1 MDRSVYDLRMALRG
15 LLRAPTFTITAVLI
29 LGLGIGMS
37 AAMWTV
43 FDAVLL
49 RRLPVTDQNRIVLP
63 RVLDQAGVD
72 AALSV
77 SEVDQLQGMSRTMRS
92 LSAVAHAGAYAAPL
106 MDGDRQVHMAG
117 SQVYGNLFEV
127 LGVRPVLGRLL
138 RAEDDSTSH
147 VMVLSYGAWQRQF
160 GGDPSVLGHQL
171 RQTWLPVPY
180 TIVGVAPPGL
190 DYPVGSEYWV
200 PLPFPQSMNVVAR
213 LAPGTLP
220 EAARAE
226 FLSIMQ
232 RLDRQQRSPANVRS
246 ADIRTLTAAVLGNVR
261 PALAVV
267 AAAVGLLLLIACVN
281 VGNLLLLRSATR
293 SREFAIRRALGATH
307 GALVRQLIAESV
319 LLGAAGGI
327 FGLLFA
333 GAALRALIAA
343 APRQLPRLD
352 EVGLAGAPIA
362 ASAAI
367 VLFCVFVF
375 GLLPAVTA
383 VDRNPASPLRVDTRS
398 GSATRRRRIVRQ
410 LLVASQVALALVML
424 AGAGLLARSLQRLT
438 TIDLGLRA
446 DHLSII
452 DLSIPRNKL
461 GSPPE
466 EEKLFG
472 VLDAVAPPLAAV
484 RGVTALT
491 PIIMPPLM
499 GPNFWTGVWQADW
512 QSAAQAQ
519 TNPMTAY
526 EGGGPD
532 YFRTFGIPI
541 VRGRGFL
548 DSDRKGAPNVV
559 VVSEAVAQHYW
570 PNQDP
575 IGKRIR
581 MSYDREPWRT
591 VVGVSGES
599 RFRALREATPMI
611 YMPQRQSY
619 WQGMIAVRTTAD
631 INTLLPVIRRT
642 ISEADPGVMVWTARA
657 MDEYLGVQLAQPRLS
672 ALLLSA
678 FGLVALVLAAI
689 GLYGVMASAVRQ
701 QTREIG
707 VRMALG
713 ATAARVR
720 REVLGAA
727 LGITAVGAVVGIF
740 VALVSSKFLSAL
752 LFEISPTDPIVLC
765 GACALL
771 LVIGV
776 GAAYVPARW
785 ATKVDPAQALRAET

>member
-1 MDRSVYDLRMALRG
+1 MDHLVQDLRLALRG
-15 LLRAPTFTITAVLI
+15 LRRSPTFTVTAVLI

-43 FDAVLL
+43 FNAVLI
-49 RRLPVTDQNRIVLP
+49 RRLPVIDQDRIVLP
-63 RVLDQAGVD
+63 RIMDRAGVD
-72 AALSV
+72 VALSV
-77 SEVDQLQGMSRTMRS
+77 REVDQLQRESRTMRGV
-92 LSAVAHAGAYAAPL
+92 SAVAHVGAYPSPL

-138 RAEDDSTSH
+138 RAGDDSTSH

-160 GGDPSVLGHQL
+160 GGDSAVIGHQL

-190 DYPVGSEYWV
+190 DFPLGSDYWV
-200 PLPFPQSMNVVAR
+200 PLPFPQFENIVAR
-213 LAPGTLP
+213 LAPGVSP

-226 FLSIMQ
+226 FFSIVQ
-232 RLDRQQRSPANVRS
+232 RLESQTNNPAILPV
-246 ADIRTLTAAVLGNVR
+246 ADIRTLTSAVLGNVR
-261 PALAVV
+261 PVLVMV
-267 AAAVGLLLLIACVN
+267 ATAVGLLLLIACVN

-293 SREFAIRRALGATH
+293 SREFAIRRAIGATN
-307 GALVRQLIAESV
+307 GAIVRQLAAESV
-319 LLGAAGGI
+319 VLGVAGGI
-327 FGLLFA
+327 LGLA
-333 GAALRALIAA
+333 GAGVALRALLAI

-352 EVGLAGAPIA
+352 EVRLGGVPVA

-375 GLLPAVTA
+375 GLLPALTA
-383 VDRNPASPLRVDTRS
+383 LERNPATSLRLDTRS
-398 GSATRRRRIVRQ
+398 GSASRQRRSVRE
-410 LLVASQVALALVML
+410 LLVASQVALALILL
-424 AGAGLLARSLQRLT
+424 AGAGLLGRSLLRLSS
-438 TIDLGLRA
+438 IDLGLRA

-452 DLSIPRNKL
+452 DLSIPTSKL
-461 GSPPE
+461 GSQGA
-466 EEKLFG
+466 LFG
-472 VLDAVAPPLAAV
+472 VLDAVTPSLAAV
-484 RGVTALT
+484 HGVAALT

-512 QSAAQAQ
+512 QSPVQAR
-519 TNPMTAY
+519 TNPMTAF

-532 YFRTFGIPI
+532 YFRTFGLPI

-548 DSDRKGAPNVV
+548 DSDRKDAPNVV
-559 VVSEAVAQHYW
+559 VVSEAVAHRYW
-570 PNQDP
+570 PGQDP
-575 IGKRIR
+575 VGKRIR
-581 MSYDREPWRT
+581 LVADSEQWRT
-591 VVGVSGES
+591 VVGVSAES
-599 RFRALREATPMI
+599 RFRTLREPTPMI

-619 WQGMIAVRTTAD
+619 WQGMIAVRTTQD
-631 INTLLPVIRRT
+631 INTLLPAIRQAISGVEPDVI
-642 ISEADPGVMVWTARA
+642 VWTARP

-678 FGLVALVLAAI
+678 FGLVALMLAAI

-713 ATAARVR
+713 ATSARVR

-727 LGITAVGAVVGIF
+727 LGITAIGALVGVS
-740 VALVSSKFLSAL
+740 VALASSKLLSAL
-752 LFEISPTDPIVLC
+752 LYEVSPTDPVALC
-765 GACALL
+765 GACVLL
-771 LVIGV
+771 LGV
-776 GAAYVPARW
+776 AFCAAYLPARW
-785 ATKVDPAQALRAET
+785 ATKVDPAQALRAEL